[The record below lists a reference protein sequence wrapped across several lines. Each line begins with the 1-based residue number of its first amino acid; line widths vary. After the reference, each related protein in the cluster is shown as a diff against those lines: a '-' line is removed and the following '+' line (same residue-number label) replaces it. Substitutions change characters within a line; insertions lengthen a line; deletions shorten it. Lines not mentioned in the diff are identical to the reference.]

1 VGVNKI
7 YNTGSPNTVGPGA
20 GVTVCA
26 NNPVG
31 VVKPQQKGVGTN
43 MSPMQAA
50 AAASRFTGAA
60 GPIGTTNVVS
70 GQEGGTAAQQAQPP
84 APSPAQPQSGAP
96 TGGQPGPQQATQG
109 PMSGTGAST
118 GKFISLACI
127 IVNRNFKSLFVQYLC
142 LLQTFSGIFRCKIDA
157 GSRKM

>member
-1 VGVNKI
+1 MQHDENKI
-7 YNTGSPNTVGPGA
+7 YNTGSNTVGPGA
-20 GVTVCA
+20 GVTVCS

-50 AAASRFTGAA
+50 AAASRFTSAA
-60 GPIGTTNVVS
+60 GPIGTTNVVG

-109 PMSGTGAST
+109 QMPGAGVPT
-118 GKFISLACI
+118 GKLKLRISS
-127 IVNRNFKSLFVQYLC
+127 SLIYIY
-142 LLQTFSGIFRCKIDA
+142 TYIYKI
-157 GSRKM
+157 

>member
-1 VGVNKI
+1 MQYDENKI

-20 GVTVCA
+20 GVTVCS

-60 GPIGTTNVVS
+60 GPIGTTNVVG

-109 PMSGTGAST
+109 QMPGAGAPT
-118 GKFISLACI
+118 GKLYLFILCICI
-127 IVNRNFKSLFVQYLC
+127 IVNHVTCCNAFAQYELC
-142 LLQTFSGIFRCKIDA
+142 SV
-157 GSRKM
+157 